1 MDMMTRSAVLAVFL
15 VIVAAGAGA
24 GWYFLGD
31 RITGEAPLPAD
42 SGAFRDFD
50 NREGSLRDEFGEPG
64 RDSGPDGRIT
74 IVPGPGLDIPP
85 PTGRPIVGL
94 PDGPRFDWNQPSQSG
109 SVFGS
114 TSTEP
119 MPRGT
124 AAERVEADCRARGG
138 GSYACRCLVRLARA
152 ALDPAE
158 FEFLSL
164 AEELEP
170 RVDRL
175 TTSGLE
181 LTQLPA
187 LNVRLVELDA
197 NAQRRC
203 GSGLKPGR

>member
-1 MDMMTRSAVLAVFL
+1 MDIMTRSAVLAAFL
-15 VIVAAGAGA
+15 VIVAAAVGA

-31 RITGEAPLPAD
+31 AITGSEPLPSD
-42 SGAFRDFD
+42 SGAFGNFD

-64 RDSGPDGRIT
+64 RDSGSGGQIT
-74 IVPGPGLDIPP
+74 IVPGEGLDIPP
-85 PTGRPIVGL
+85 SSGRAIVGL
-94 PDGPRFDWNQPSQSG
+94 PDGPRFDWNQPSQRG
-109 SVFGS
+109 SVLGS
-114 TSTEP
+114 APTEP

-175 TTSGLE
+175 TITGLE